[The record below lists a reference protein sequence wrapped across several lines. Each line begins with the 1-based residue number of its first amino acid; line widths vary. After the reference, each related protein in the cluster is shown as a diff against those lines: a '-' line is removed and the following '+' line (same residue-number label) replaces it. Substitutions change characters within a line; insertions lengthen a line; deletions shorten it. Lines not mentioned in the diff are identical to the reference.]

1 MSYYNGGYHDTYED
15 YDTRHTAPGF
25 NQLSG
30 GYIKGKTAAG
40 KADDRIITIP
50 YAKENA
56 VSEGADY
63 IITCSFKLTSG
74 RDRSGR

>member
-56 VSEGADY
+56 VSEAL
-63 IITCSFKLTSG
+63 IIHYLFFQAYFRKGSF
-74 RDRSGR
+74 R